1 MFFEKF
7 DLWSEELL
15 GLLAGMCIVLVGAL
29 IYVLIW
35 MQINLLTYI
44 PLALMIVS
52 SGAIAYLFQLPR
64 LKDVKSGVAT
74 LLGGLM
80 IGVAIVF
87 YAIMG
92 GMENQR
98 STFGQITVWGVGGA
112 ILVLSF
118 FAVGFIILAVHPE
131 GEVSVSH
138 KKAPKKAPKVE
149 KEKKKKIKEKKDESG
164 EEDMLER
171 IERL

>member
-15 GLLAGMCIVLVGAL
+15 GLLAGMCIVLIGAL

-35 MQINLLTYI
+35 IQINLLTYI

-80 IGVAIVF
+80 IGVSIVF

-98 STFGQITVWGVGGA
+98 STFGRITVWGIGGA

-118 FAVGFIILAVHPE
+118 FAVGFLILAIHPE
-131 GEVSVSH
+131 GEISVSH
-138 KKAPKKAPKVE
+138 KKAPKVE
-149 KEKKKKIKEKKDESG
+149 REKKKKVKEKKEEG
-164 EEDMLER
+164 EEEDFLER